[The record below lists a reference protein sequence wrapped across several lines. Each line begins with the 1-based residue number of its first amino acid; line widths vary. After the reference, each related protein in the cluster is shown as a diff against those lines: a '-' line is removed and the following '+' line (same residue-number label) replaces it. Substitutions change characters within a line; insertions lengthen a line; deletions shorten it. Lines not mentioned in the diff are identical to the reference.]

1 MAKAQILT
9 KKRVPDFEV
18 VSFYQD
24 SFLRNL
30 LQESSHL
37 VSTFSEAVVSK
48 LVNTKDQFCGR
59 QLIHRPELGGRF

>member
-9 KKRVPDFEV
+9 TKIVPDFEV

-24 SFLRNL
+24 SFPRNL

-37 VSTFSEAVVSK
+37 VSTLSEAVISK
-48 LVNTKDQFCGR
+48 LVNSKDQFCGR
-59 QLIHRPELGGRF
+59 QFIHRPELWGRF